1 MIYRHDK
8 WTIILLYHQ
17 IPLSYLL
24 KSQSSLIIRS
34 KNEDKTKPIIV
45 EIVVENKSPGI
56 IKEMAIVIATY
67 MLISNVYL
75 ATFSDLK
82 K

>member
-1 MIYRHDK
+1 MYE
-8 WTIILLYHQ
+8 ILKQYEKLG
-17 IPLSYLL
+17 
-24 KSQSSLIIRS
+24 KR
-34 KNEDKTKPIIV
+34 

-67 MLISNVYL
+67 MLISTVYL